1 MNVPYIKQDSKEMLD
16 RYFGLIDSG
25 KGKTEE
31 AITLRKELQ
40 SLLGEDHAEIRRA
53 DMLLSFF

>member
-1 MNVPYIKQDSKEMLD
+1 MCIRDRDMLD

-40 SLLGEDHAEIRRA
+40 SLLGEDHAELRRA